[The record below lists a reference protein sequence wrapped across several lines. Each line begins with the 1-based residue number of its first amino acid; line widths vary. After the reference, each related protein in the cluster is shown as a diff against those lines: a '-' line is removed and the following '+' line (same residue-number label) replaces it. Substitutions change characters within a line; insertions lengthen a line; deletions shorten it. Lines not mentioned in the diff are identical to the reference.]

1 MAVTTEGGDE
11 ESRRCSP
18 SAKWTRRRRRKC
30 FVDSVADAD
39 AVGQCDGT
47 EAEEDCS
54 PCGVEVLVSANRR
67 LLRMLFGFNDGGVIM
82 VVESIIIWPSSQ
94 SLSSLSLEKMCAADG
109 TVLSSLSHSSSSK
122 STGC

>member
-39 AVGQCDGT
+39 AVGLCDGT

-54 PCGVEVLVSANRR
+54 HCGVEVLVSANRR
-67 LLRMLFGFNDGGVIM
+67 LLRMLFGFDGVEVIM
-82 VVESIIIWPSSQ
+82 VVESVTPPSSQ

>member
-1 MAVTTEGGDE
+1 MAVTTEGGEDD
-11 ESRRCSP
+11 SRLCSP
-18 SAKWTRRRRRKC
+18 SAKWTRRRRKC

-39 AVGQCDGT
+39 AVGLCDGT

-54 PCGVEVLVSANRR
+54 PCGVEVLSANRR
-67 LLRMLFGFNDGGVIM
+67 LLRILFGFNDGGVIM
-82 VVESIIIWPSSQ
+82 VVESIWPSSQ

-109 TVLSSLSHSSSSK
+109 TIMSSFSHSSSSK

>member
-1 MAVTTEGGDE
+1 MAVTTEGGEDE
-11 ESRRCSP
+11 RRLCSP
-18 SAKWTRRRRRKC
+18 SAKWTRRRRKC
-30 FVDSVADAD
+30 FVDSVAAD

-54 PCGVEVLVSANRR
+54 PCGVEVLLSANRR
-67 LLRMLFGFNDGGVIM
+67 LLRILFGFNDGGVIM
-82 VVESIIIWPSSQ
+82 VVESIIWPSSQ

-109 TVLSSLSHSSSSK
+109 TVLSSFSHSSLSK